1 MHSISLKRSHFVR
14 PHKRFRSTPAP
25 EVRSMPAFGTT
36 ATVAVTDLG
45 AADYAQDLLA
55 REIAAMD
62 GVASRFRSDSEV
74 SHLRRTRGR
83 ATRVSPLMFEALC
96 VAVSVA
102 KRTGGAVDPTV
113 GRSVEALGY
122 DRDFSLISTAG
133 IATPH
138 GVNTSFEELTSVA
151 APGWHTIELDPE
163 RRTVRIPPGTLVDL
177 GATAKALS
185 ADRAAESIARLTG
198 SGTLVSIGGDV
209 AVSGTPPAQGWAI
222 GIAHSSS
229 AQPHELQ
236 QVVAVESGG
245 LATSSTTVRAWTR
258 NGRAVHHIV
267 DPSTGLNTR
276 LHWIA
281 VSVAASSC
289 VEANAASTAAFI
301 WGRSAT
307 RRLALA
313 GLPARLESITGD
325 VSRVCGWPEDA
336 SDPCDFAGLSDF
348 TRLSDFAGPSAF
360 EETAS

>member
-1 MHSISLKRSHFVR
+1 MHSISTKRSHFGR
-14 PHKRFRSTPAP
+14 PHMTRLQSTAAP

-36 ATVAVTDLG
+36 ATVAVTDPG
-45 AADYAQDLLA
+45 AADYAEDLLA

-62 GVASRFRSDSEV
+62 GVASRFRWDSEV
-74 SHLRRTRGR
+74 THLRRAQGR
-83 ATRVSPLMFEALC
+83 ATRVSTLMFEALC
-96 VAVSVA
+96 VAVSAA
-102 KRTGGAVDPTV
+102 KRTDGAVDPTV

-122 DRDFSLISTAG
+122 DRDFSMIATPG
-133 IATPH
+133 IATSH
-138 GVNTSFEELTSVA
+138 DAHTSFELTPVA
-151 APGWHTIELDPE
+151 APGWHTIELDLQ
-163 RRTVRIPPGTLVDL
+163 RRTVRIPPGTLIDL

-185 ADRAAESIARLTG
+185 ADRAAESIARVTG

-209 AVSGTPPAQGWAI
+209 AVCGTAPAEGWAI

-229 AQPHELQ
+229 AQPYELQ

-245 LATSSTTVRAWTR
+245 LATSSTTVRSWTR
-258 NGRAVHHIV
+258 NGRSVHHIV
-267 DPSTGLNTR
+267 DPATGCNAEP
-276 LHWIA
+276 HWIA

-313 GLPARLESITGD
+313 GLPARLESITGN

-336 SDPCDFAGLSDF
+336 SDPCVFSGISDFAGF
-348 TRLSDFAGPSAF
+348 SDFAGPSAF
-360 EETAS
+360 EESAS